1 MFDFISIYACMSFR
15 RRKQKQQSINE
26 NCTDTIMMWFW
37 SFIGCFIMIHC
48 FRFLI
53 IDLCKY
59 RRKKK
64 KKEEIS
70 RRIVFSIRIIIK
82 QKITDVT
89 TYRSRNDR
97 FSWRIFMKNIFRNI
111 GKESS
116 VLIIGYFIL
125 FIITKQRKLAS
136 DTN

>member
-64 KKEEIS
+64 EKG
-70 RRIVFSIRIIIK
+70 
-82 QKITDVT
+82 
-89 TYRSRNDR
+89 RNFTKNCFFNSYYYKTNNNR
-97 FSWRIFMKNIFRNI
+97 CHYLSKSEWSIFMKNIYGNIFRNI